1 MRNIYGLVISI
12 LYIGLVI
19 GISGLFS
26 KASKEASRK
35 FIHIMLANWW
45 IIAMIFFDNIW
56 IAGILPALFI
66 IINYASY
73 KFDII
78 KSMERDDD
86 SGEEKTL
93 GTVFY
98 AVSLLIVVMLCFGFF
113 KNTIIG
119 LVGILVMGYGDGF
132 AAIAGKSIKSK
143 EFSILGGKKSL
154 AGCSTMFIISLI
166 IISCALAYFNVQ
178 FWYIKSIIIALV
190 ATIFEAISV
199 KGTDNLTVP
208 ILTTLMVWMVL

>member
-1 MRNIYGLVISI
+1 MRNIYGLVISV

-45 IIAMIFFDNIW
+45 IIAMIFFDNMW

-98 AVSLLIVVMLCFGFF
+98 AVSLLIEVILCFGFF

-143 EFSILGGKKSL
+143 EFTILGGKKSL

-166 IISCALAYFNVQ
+166 IISCALAYFNIQ

>member
-45 IIAMIFFDNIW
+45 IIAMIFFDNMW

-98 AVSLLIVVMLCFGFF
+98 AVSLLIEVILCFGFF

-143 EFSILGGKKSL
+143 EFTILGGKKSL

-166 IISCALAYFNVQ
+166 IISCALAYFNIQ

-208 ILTTLMVWMVL
+208 ILTTLMVWMV

>member
-143 EFSILGGKKSL
+143 EFTILGGKKSL
-154 AGCSTMFIISLI
+154 AGCSTMLIISLI

-178 FWYIKSIIIALV
+178 YWYIKSIIIAIV

>member
-1 MRNIYGLVISI
+1 MRNIYGLVISV

-56 IAGILPALFI
+56 IAGVLPALFI

-78 KSMERDDD
+78 KAMERDDD

-98 AVSLLIVVMLCFGFF
+98 AISLLVVVLLCFGLF

-143 EFSILGGKKSL
+143 EFTILDGKKSL

-166 IISCALAYFNVQ
+166 IISCALAYLNVQ

>member
-1 MRNIYGLVISI
+1 MRNIYGLVISV

-45 IIAMIFFDNIW
+45 IIAMIFFDNMW

-98 AVSLLIVVMLCFGFF
+98 AVSLLIVVILCFGFF

-143 EFSILGGKKSL
+143 EFTILGGKKSL

-166 IISCALAYFNVQ
+166 IISCALAYFNIQ
-178 FWYIKSIIIALV
+178 FWYVKSIIIALV

>member
-19 GISGLFS
+19 GISGIFS

-98 AVSLLIVVMLCFGFF
+98 AISLLIVVMLCFGFF

-132 AAIAGKSIKSK
+132 AAIAGKSIRSK
-143 EFSILGGKKSL
+143 EFTILGGKKSL

>member
-19 GISGLFS
+19 GISGIFS

-143 EFSILGGKKSL
+143 EFTILGGKKSL

-166 IISCALAYFNVQ
+166 IISCTLAYFNVQ
-178 FWYIKSIIIALV
+178 FWYIKSIIIAIV

>member
-154 AGCSTMFIISLI
+154 AGCSTMLIISLI

-178 FWYIKSIIIALV
+178 YWYIKSIIIALV

>member
-98 AVSLLIVVMLCFGFF
+98 AISLLIVVILCFGFF

>member
-1 MRNIYGLVISI
+1 MRNIYGLVISV

-45 IIAMIFFDNIW
+45 IIAMIFFDNMW

-98 AVSLLIVVMLCFGFF
+98 AVSLLIEVILCFGFF

-143 EFSILGGKKSL
+143 EFTILGGKKSL

-166 IISCALAYFNVQ
+166 IISCALAYFNIQ
-178 FWYIKSIIIALV
+178 FWYVKSIIIALV

>member
-78 KSMERDDD
+78 KSMERDDE

-98 AVSLLIVVMLCFGFF
+98 AISLLIVVILCFGFF

-154 AGCSTMFIISLI
+154 AGCSTMLIISLI

-178 FWYIKSIIIALV
+178 YWYIKSIIIAIV

>member
-1 MRNIYGLVISI
+1 MRNIYGLVISV

-45 IIAMIFFDNIW
+45 IIAMIFFDNMW

-98 AVSLLIVVMLCFGFF
+98 AVSLLIEVILCFGFF

-143 EFSILGGKKSL
+143 EFTILGGKKSL

-166 IISCALAYFNVQ
+166 IISCALAYFNIQ

-208 ILTTLMVWMVL
+208 ILTTLMVWMV

>member
-98 AVSLLIVVMLCFGFF
+98 AISLLIVVMLCFGFF

-132 AAIAGKSIKSK
+132 AAIAGKSLKSK

-178 FWYIKSIIIALV
+178 FWYIKSIIIAIV

>member
-45 IIAMIFFDNIW
+45 IIAMIFFDNMW

-98 AVSLLIVVMLCFGFF
+98 AVSLLIVVILCFGFF

-166 IISCALAYFNVQ
+166 IISCALAYLNIQ

-208 ILTTLMVWMVL
+208 IITTLMVWMV

>member
-98 AVSLLIVVMLCFGFF
+98 AISLLIVVMLCFGFF

-143 EFSILGGKKSL
+143 EFTILGGKKSL

>member
-19 GISGLFS
+19 GISGIFS

-98 AVSLLIVVMLCFGFF
+98 AISLLIVVILCFGFF

-178 FWYIKSIIIALV
+178 FWYIKSIIIAIV

>member
-98 AVSLLIVVMLCFGFF
+98 AISLLIVVILCFGFF

-178 FWYIKSIIIALV
+178 FWYIKSIIIAIV

>member
-98 AVSLLIVVMLCFGFF
+98 AISLLIVVMLCFGFF

-178 FWYIKSIIIALV
+178 YWYIKSIIIAIV

>member
-1 MRNIYGLVISI
+1 MRYIYGLVISI

-19 GISGLFS
+19 GISGIFS

-143 EFSILGGKKSL
+143 EFTILGGKKSL

-166 IISCALAYFNVQ
+166 IISCTLAYFNVQ
-178 FWYIKSIIIALV
+178 FWYIKSIIIAIV